1 VRSETTSSSTLLI
14 GAECSRQETEKRL
27 SALGL
32 DRIYLPEFT
41 TTKPNGPHV
50 AILAPSPEI
59 LKNRKRVIVLINDS
73 IQDLGILAYR
83 QMQRELGLNGGSVV
97 NFVKELVKRSA
108 GEHAAG
114 KYQGIFEDG
123 FKLQDDADTPAL
135 VVLNTGQLLYSHKY
149 NKAMTLRSW
158 SGLPRKSVAHD
169 MIKAHDEE
177 NRVPGHRSPKEHVK
191 SVFDSVL
198 CNPDRVAPDAELY
211 VIAIEGGTESLL
223 NILGEE
229 CK

>member
-1 VRSETTSSSTLLI
+1 LLI

-108 GEHAAG
+108 SEDTTG
-114 KYQGIFEDG
+114 KYQDIFEDG

-149 NKAMTLRSW
+149 NRAMTLRSW

-191 SVFDSVL
+191 TVFDSIL
-198 CNPDRVAPDAELY
+198 CNPDRVAPGAELY

>member
-1 VRSETTSSSTLLI
+1 VRLETTTHSTLLI

-97 NFVKELVKRSA
+97 NFVKELVKRSDSK
-108 GEHAAG
+108 HAAK
-114 KYQGIFEDG
+114 KYRDIFEDG

-158 SGLPRKSVAHD
+158 SGLSRKSVAHD

-198 CNPDRVAPDAELY
+198 CNPDRVAPGAELY